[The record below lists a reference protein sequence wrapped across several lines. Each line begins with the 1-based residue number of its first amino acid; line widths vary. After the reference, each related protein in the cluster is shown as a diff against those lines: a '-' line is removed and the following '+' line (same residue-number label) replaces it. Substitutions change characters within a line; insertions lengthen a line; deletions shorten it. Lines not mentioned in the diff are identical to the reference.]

1 MVERVD
7 EVIEILE
14 RTQGYGRP
22 SYSVDVEKFVKLQ
35 EFWDLL
41 EMGGISEPTL
51 VHYNIEIP
59 ANYSGAATIS
69 LPEDRV
75 CPQRVFDVWSER
87 PKYTKYGWRIDSETV
102 TGKSVPKHFMVPNEN
117 PYTERNVWGKRW
129 VKYHFLYYEFE
140 NTHDTDSIVHRPTA
154 WAQFIPVDRWNNLLE
169 PFLWAKIREIL
180 TRGEW
185 MKTGE
190 VKLPEIPPKIPTPRR
205 SKIPEADPTY
215 RCLECGSVLEID
227 FDEGTFD
234 FMDQMAHEGSGRA
247 QYQDPH
253 PDCPLLSPTR
263 ENLERALDEG
273 EIEEV

>member
-1 MVERVD
+1 
-7 EVIEILE
+7 
-14 RTQGYGRP
+14 
-22 SYSVDVEKFVKLQ
+22 
-35 EFWDLL
+35 
-41 EMGGISEPTL
+41 
-51 VHYNIEIP
+51 
-59 ANYSGAATIS
+59 
-69 LPEDRV
+69 
-75 CPQRVFDVWSER
+75 VWSER
-87 PKYTKYGWRIDSETV
+87 PKYTKYGWRIDSKTE

-129 VKYHFLYYEFE
+129 VKYRFLYYMFE

-154 WAQFIPVDRWNNLLE
+154 WAQFIPKDKWENSLGPL
-169 PFLWAKIREIL
+169 LWAKIRGVL

-190 VKLPEIPPKIPTPRR
+190 IELPEIPPKMPPAKRSEIP
-205 SKIPEADPTY
+205 KADPTY
-215 RCLECGSVLEID
+215 RCLDCGSVLEID

-234 FMDQMAHEGSGRA
+234 FVDQMAHQGSGRA
-247 QYQDPH
+247 QYENPH